1 MRPKAASFV
10 DLTPSKLKSGR
21 NVALAAERGSREA
34 KQIMAQGS
42 NMSAARPL
50 SPHMQIWR
58 WHITMAASILNR
70 AAGVALYGSF
80 LLMAVVFGAALLGKA
95 DYDLVAGLLATIPGQ
110 ALLFVITLALFY
122 HLAAGLRHLAW
133 DRGLGFT
140 PATANATAALSFLFA
155 FLATVAVWG
164 AILLGVL

>member
-10 DLTPSKLKSGR
+10 DLTPSRLKSGR

-50 SPHMQIWR
+50 SPHMQI
-58 WHITMAASILNR
+58 TMAASILNR
-70 AAGVALYGSF
+70 AAGVALYGGF

-95 DYDLVAGLLATIPGQ
+95 DYDLVVGLLATIPGQ

-155 FLATVAVWG
+155 FLAAVAVWG